1 LEDINEEI
9 FSYEVFFN
17 EGNEYSLVMRYY
29 LENKELGK
37 TIEKYYEPLDKG
49 EFIYLNLNKFKD
61 IMLENWIFNS
71 EDFVNI
77 LNNALYETNK
87 EIKKDLAIEL
97 ENYTGIID
105 NEINGFFINIEDIIN
120 N

>member
-1 LEDINEEI
+1 MFLDQ
-9 FSYEVFFN
+9 
-17 EGNEYSLVMRYY
+17 GDEYSLVMRYY

-61 IMLENWIFNS
+61 IMVENWIFDRD
-71 EDFVNI
+71 DFINI

-87 EIKKDLAIEL
+87 EIKKDLSVKL
-97 ENYTGIID
+97 QNYTGIID
-105 NEINGFFINIEDIIN
+105 NEII
-120 N
+120 